1 MSASDLP
8 PERAAGTRLGILG
21 GTFDPIHNG
30 HLFVAEEA
38 RVRFALDTVLFVPNG
53 APPHKAGDRLTAA
66 QDRYEMTRL
75 AIADNPAFA
84 CTTLELDRSGPSYT
98 VDTLAT
104 LRARYPTTEL
114 FYITG
119 IDAIAELLTWRR
131 HAEVIRLAT
140 FIAAARPGFD
150 LQTLPDLLPAAYRE
164 RILLLDT
171 TAQGIS
177 STDIRERTRA
187 QLPTRYL
194 TPDGVR
200 DYIREHHLY
209 EDNLYEHKAVPPGDA
224 ASQAGETTP

>member
-1 MSASDLP
+1 MSVTDSGLP
-8 PERAAGTRLGILG
+8 PEQNVGARLGIMG
-21 GTFDPIHNG
+21 GTFDPVHYG

-38 RVRFALDTVLFVPNG
+38 RARFDLDRVLFVPNG
-53 APPHKAGDRLTAA
+53 APPHKKEYLLTAA
-66 QDRYEMTRL
+66 RDRYEMTRL

-84 CTTLELDRSGPSYT
+84 CTSLELDRIGPSYT
-98 VDTLAT
+98 VDTLKT
-104 LRARYPTTEL
+104 LRDRYPSTEL

-119 IDAIAELLTWRR
+119 IDAIADILTWRR
-131 HAEVIRLAT
+131 HAEIIRMAT

-150 LQTLPDLLPAAYRE
+150 LKSLQDRLPTTYLE
-164 RILLLDT
+164 RILLLGT

-194 TPDGVR
+194 TPEGVR

-209 EDNLYEHKAVPPGDA
+209 EHKAVPLGDA
-224 ASQAGETTP
+224 ASLAGERTS